1 MRAFVICFFLFA
13 ISLTAADLTGKW
25 SGSYDVSMADGETM
39 KGKVIL
45 VLTQTGSDVTGSVG
59 QNEDEMSKIRKGS
72 VEGDRVT
79 FESQTEGP
87 LMKFE
92 LRLENDHLRGE
103 AKGDVDG
110 NPIKVK
116 LDLVKT

>member
-1 MRAFVICFFLFA
+1 
-13 ISLTAADLTGKW
+13 
-25 SGSYDVSMADGETM
+25 
-39 KGKVIL
+39 
-45 VLTQTGSDVTGSVG
+45 
-59 QNEDEMSKIRKGS
+59 
-72 VEGDRVT
+72 
-79 FESQTEGP
+79 
-87 LMKFE
+87 MKFE